1 MVCYL
6 LFYKAKINLIFGL
19 SLIIKII
26 LVSVLALC
34 GYIKSTKAF
43 KKHVATIFLGDGKSQ
58 MHIQI
63 LIIVFNK
70 INQLSYTL
78 INNNKRIIKNKKDL
92 KKIWQHIMLFNIFA

>member
-34 GYIKSTKAF
+34 SYIKSTKAF
-43 KKHVATIFLGDGKSQ
+43 KKHVAAIFFGDGKSQ

-63 LIIVFNK
+63 LII
-70 INQLSYTL
+70 
-78 INNNKRIIKNKKDL
+78 
-92 KKIWQHIMLFNIFA
+92 